1 MELNLSGLVLTSGFG
16 VKQPLSRCTNVLYE
30 GTVSLPVM
38 LTELSPQEL
47 VILAAILVLI
57 VLTGEIF
64 IGLVVLLLVRILGV
78 LADIRQTLTELSD
91 NDSPPV

>member
-1 MELNLSGLVLTSGFG
+1 
-16 VKQPLSRCTNVLYE
+16 
-30 GTVSLPVM
+30 M